1 MGESRCT
8 MGVELPMANKQRGPL
23 PPVLSPEET
32 RVRPPEEDEAELPPE
47 EPSWDPQR
55 DETMMHPNAAPVTD
69 EAEMEVDDATPPVPR
84 KIVPVPIEDL
94 PEQALDDPT
103 ISLMPKVTTDGGMQA
118 PQDAVDDST
127 RQIPRKST
135 VRPPPQ
141 AEDDS
146 TRQIPRKSSIRPA
159 LQDSDD
165 PKAEDDPTRQIPRK
179 SSIRPSLQDPDPTR
193 PIPRKTGQRPAL
205 QDAPPPVRN
214 PARKSG
220 AMPPVARPAPAQ
232 EPPLPWEAG
241 SNEDD
246 LSRLPTRAQPLPPA
260 APASP
265 QSLVYPPDG
274 PPVLVPVNTEPHF
287 LAQAPKVSSPVF
299 TQPNYV
305 PPPPPVVSPIVT
317 APHLTTLPP
326 AAAPPPET
334 DLRTTFSNKAAM
346 VADLVKATFARRSYG
361 MAPYRLRI
369 DEPDGPSTAGGL
381 HARQPISLVANMDS
395 APPIVVGWVDVA
407 KKDAQLRTYDVVKRR
422 HQSRFTTPLDLTANE
437 YEEFLNELVETLFY
451 GGIKIMLQV
460 PDDEPS
466 PGQGVQSPAQGQGQV
481 QVQAQPQTSGRGC
494 LGTLFILGV
503 TFATGVAVGSFSDFF
518 AILSERVLGLFSGH

>member
-1 MGESRCT
+1 

-23 PPVLSPEET
+23 PPALSPEET
-32 RVRPPEEDEAELPPE
+32 RVRPLEEDEAELPPE

-69 EAEMEVDDATPPVPR
+69 EEQVDDATPPVPR
-84 KIVPVPIEDL
+84 KIVPVPIEEL
-94 PEQALDDPT
+94 GEQGLDDPT
-103 ISLMPKVTTDGGMQA
+103 ISLLPKVTTDSGMHA
-118 PQDAVDDST
+118 PQDALDDST

-135 VRPPPQ
+135 VRPAQQ

-146 TRQIPRKSSIRPA
+146 TRQISRKSSSRPA
-159 LQDSDD
+159 LQDSDN

-179 SSIRPSLQDPDPTR
+179 SSVRPSLQEPDDPTR
-193 PIPRKTGQRPAL
+193 QIPRKTGQRPVL

-220 AMPPVARPAPAQ
+220 AMPTVPRAPPAQ

-241 SNEDD
+241 SQEDD
-246 LSRLPTRAQPLPPA
+246 LSRLPTRAQPLPSA
-260 APASP
+260 APVSP

-287 LAQAPKVSSPVF
+287 LAQAPKVSPVF

-305 PPPPPVVSPIVT
+305 PPPPPVLSPIVT

-326 AAAPPPET
+326 AAAPPPEV

-346 VADLVKATFARRSYG
+346 VADLVKATFTRRSYG

-381 HARQPISLVANMDS
+381 HARQPISLVAHMDS

-422 HQSRFTTPLDLTANE
+422 HQSRFTTPLELTANE
-437 YEEFLNELVETLFY
+437 YEGFLNELVETLFY

-460 PDDEPS
+460 PDDEPT
-466 PGQGVQSPAQGQGQV
+466 PGQSVQSPPQGTGQAQA
-481 QVQAQPQTSGRGC
+481 QAQPQTSSRGC
-494 LGTLFILGV
+494 LGTLFILTV
-503 TFATGVAVGSFSDFF
+503 TFATGVAVGSFSDYFVV
-518 AILSERVLGLFSGH
+518 LSERVLGLFSGR

>member
-1 MGESRCT
+1 MGA
-8 MGVELPMANKQRGPL
+8 ELPMANKQRGPL
-23 PPVLSPEET
+23 PPVLSSEET

-55 DETMMHPNAAPVTD
+55 DETMMHPNAAAVTS
-69 EAEMEVDDATPPVPR
+69 EEVVDDATPPVPR

-94 PEQALDDPT
+94 GDQGLDDPT
-103 ISLMPKVTTDGGMQA
+103 ISLLPKVTTDSGMHA
-118 PQDAVDDST
+118 PQDAVDDDST

-135 VRPPPQ
+135 VRPPPH

-159 LQDSDD
+159 LQDLDA
-165 PKAEDDPTRQIPRK
+165 PKAEDDSTRQIPRK
-179 SSIRPSLQDPDPTR
+179 SSIRPALQDPDDSTR
-193 PIPRKTGQRPAL
+193 QIPRKTGSRPAL

-220 AMPPVARPAPAQ
+220 AVPPVTRPAPAQ
-232 EPPLPWEAG
+232 EPPLPWDAAK
-241 SNEDD
+241 EDD
-246 LSRLPTRAQPLPPA
+246 LSRLPTRAQPLPPV

-265 QSLVYPPDG
+265 QSLVYPPEG

-287 LAQAPKVSSPVF
+287 LAQAPKVSPVF

-305 PPPPPVVSPIVT
+305 PPPPPVLSPIVT
-317 APHLTTLPP
+317 APHLTTAPP
-326 AAAPPPET
+326 AGAPPPEI

-361 MAPYRLRI
+361 LAPYRLRI

-381 HARQPISLVANMDS
+381 HARQPISLVANLDS

-407 KKDAQLRTYDVVKRR
+407 KKESQLRTYDVVKRR
-422 HQSRFTTPLDLTANE
+422 HQSRYTSPIELTANE
-437 YEEFLNELVETLFY
+437 YEGFLNELVETLFY

-460 PDDEPS
+460 PDDEPA
-466 PGQGVQSPAQGQGQV
+466 PGQGVQSPAQGPGQT
-481 QVQAQPQTSGRGC
+481 QAQAQPQTSNRGC
-494 LGTLFILGV
+494 MGTLFILTV

-518 AILSERVLGLFSGH
+518 VLLSERLMALISGS

>member
-1 MGESRCT
+1 
-8 MGVELPMANKQRGPL
+8 MANKQRGPL

-32 RVRPPEEDEAELPPE
+32 RVRPPEEDEEELPPE

-55 DETMMHPNAAPVTD
+55 DETMMHPNSAAVTD
-69 EAEMEVDDATPPVPR
+69 EAAVDDATPPVPR
-84 KIVPVPIEDL
+84 KIVPVPIEELGD
-94 PEQALDDPT
+94 QGLDDPT
-103 ISLMPKVTTDGGMQA
+103 ISLAPKVATDTGMHA
-118 PQDAVDDST
+118 PQDALDDAT

-141 AEDDS
+141 AEGDS

-159 LQDSDD
+159 LQEPDDS
-165 PKAEDDPTRQIPRK
+165 TRQIPRK
-179 SSIRPSLQDPDPTR
+179 TGSRPV
-193 PIPRKTGQRPAL
+193 L

-220 AMPPVARPAPAQ
+220 AMPPVTRAAPVQ
-232 EPPLPWEAG
+232 EAPLPWEAG
-241 SNEDD
+241 KEDD
-246 LSRLPTRAQPLPPA
+246 LSRLPTRAQPLPPV

-287 LAQAPKVSSPVF
+287 LAQAPKVPPVF

-305 PPPPPVVSPIVT
+305 PPPPPVISPIVT
-317 APHLTTLPP
+317 APHLTTVPP
-326 AAAPPPET
+326 ADAPPPEL

-381 HARQPISLVANMDS
+381 HARQPISLVAHLDS

-407 KKDAQLRTYDVVKRR
+407 KKESQLRTYDVVKRR
-422 HQSRFTTPLDLTANE
+422 HQSRFTSPLELTANE
-437 YEEFLNELVETLFY
+437 YEQFLNELVETLFY

-460 PDDEPS
+460 PDDEPA
-466 PGQGVQSPAQGQGQV
+466 PGQSVQSPVQGPGHA

-494 LGTLFILGV
+494 LGTLFILTV

-518 AILSERVLGLFSGH
+518 VLLSERLMALIAGS